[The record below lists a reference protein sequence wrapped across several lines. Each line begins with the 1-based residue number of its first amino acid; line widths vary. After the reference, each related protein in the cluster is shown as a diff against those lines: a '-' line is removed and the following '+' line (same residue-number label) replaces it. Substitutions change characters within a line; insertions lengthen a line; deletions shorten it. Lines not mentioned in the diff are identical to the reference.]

1 MQFKSYLIEKN
12 FESLNKNIVLF
23 HGENLG
29 LKNDFKTLIKTKN
42 KKSEIIKLNQEEI
55 VKDTNA
61 IFNELNNLSLFNS
74 SKIYLIELSND
85 KILEIIKEIVEK
97 FNNQKIYIFANALD
111 KKSKIRN
118 FFEKSNEC
126 GIIACYQDNEITI
139 KNIILKELKGYS
151 GVTTADISLIVD
163 NCNLDRVKLYNEL
176 NKIKIFFRENKI
188 NRNELEI
195 LLNTK
200 ITDDFNN
207 LRDEAFKGD
216 KLKTNKL
223 LNETNIDSD
232 KSNYYLNSI
241 NQRLIKIYKV
251 KNTDKSMDLEEIIAT
266 IKPPI
271 FWKDRPI
278 FVAQSKKWDKKKL
291 RLLIDKSSKIELR
304 LKSSHGVNKS
314 TLIKNFMVEIC
325 NLANT

>member
-1 MQFKSYLIEKN
+1 M
-12 FESLNKNIVLF
+12 
-23 HGENLG
+23 
-29 LKNDFKTLIKTKN
+29 
-42 KKSEIIKLNQEEI
+42 
-55 VKDTNA
+55 
-61 IFNELNNLSLFNS
+61 
-74 SKIYLIELSND
+74 
-85 KILEIIKEIVEK
+85 
-97 FNNQKIYIFANALD
+97 
-111 KKSKIRN
+111 
-118 FFEKSNEC
+118 
-126 GIIACYQDNEITI
+126 
-139 KNIILKELKGYS
+139 KELKGYS

>member
-42 KKSEIIKLNQEEI
+42 KKSEIVKLNQEEI
-55 VKDTNA
+55 AKDTNA

-74 SKIYLIELSND
+74 SKIYLIDLSND

-151 GVTTADISLIVD
+151 GVTTADISLILD

>member
-85 KILEIIKEIVEK
+85 KIIEIIKEIVEK

-207 LRDEAFKGD
+207 LRDQAFKGD